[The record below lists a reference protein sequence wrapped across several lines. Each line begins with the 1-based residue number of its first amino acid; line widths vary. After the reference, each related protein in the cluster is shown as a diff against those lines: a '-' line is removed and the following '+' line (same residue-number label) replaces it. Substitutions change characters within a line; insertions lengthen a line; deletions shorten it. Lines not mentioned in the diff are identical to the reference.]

1 MSPSS
6 VPLAGLIVLDG
17 WGLNPRPDG
26 SAVAMARTPVMDA
39 LMRDCPHATLVTW
52 GESVGLPPGQMGNSE
67 VGHLNLG
74 AGRIV
79 YQDLTKIDRAVEDGA
94 LARNPV
100 LRDALSRT
108 SKRGRTLHLIGLHS
122 PGGVH
127 SHLRHLH
134 ALLRIAAEA
143 GLARVPVHAISDR
156 RGVPPRCPKAGL
168 GGAEAGFPGL

>member
-1 MSPSS
+1 MRTFPCHAFGLGNGAKLHGGAFDTLRGLSPSS

-26 SAVAMARTPVMDA
+26 NAVAMARTPVMDA

-79 YQDLTKIDRAVEDGA
+79 YQDLTKIDRAIEDGS

-100 LRDALSRT
+100 LRHAPPRTQTPTAALNFVALHDPEGQRSR
-108 SKRGRTLHLIGLHS
+108 
-122 PGGVH
+122 
-127 SHLRHLH
+127 LRH
-134 ALLRIAAEA
+134 
-143 GLARVPVHAISDR
+143 
-156 RGVPPRCPKAGL
+156 
-168 GGAEAGFPGL
+168 